1 MFAYPLPPSRRLFA
15 IGAAKHFQLSTCSEP
30 PSSNPLAGGT
40 HFNRWQFSSAFA
52 RLLHTRLIRSC
63 LSLGLYYPPL
73 PLLCRPR
80 CHPGQLA
87 VRDSHVSSSCQTHD
101 LRYGASGSRSRIRF
115 TAVAAFALRCSI
127 ASGYRPEPSS
137 AHHATRAHI
146 QGPLLGCQTLTG
158 NYRLKLSRDPRI
170 SAWCRAVQ
178 VSPRAP
184 AAFLRPHQPTCRDWV
199 VPFISAHPP
208 MQIHTASR

>member
-158 NYRLKLSRDPRI
+158 NYRLKLSKDPRVVCEVP
-170 SAWCRAVQ
+170 SSPGFPSCR
-178 VSPRAP
+178 
-184 AAFLRPHQPTCRDWV
+184 
-199 VPFISAHPP
+199 
-208 MQIHTASR
+208 